1 MSDNFCILPFVHLA
15 THPNGDVT
23 PCCESHLLPT
33 NGNKKLDLNNNTIDE
48 IRNSESFLEL
58 KKSFKENKKHKSCS
72 ICWDRESNGIESR
85 REREN
90 KKHGVNQITRGY
102 FLEKQPLLNVELR
115 LGNICNA
122 KCLICQPHSSS
133 KWNED
138 VDVLKKIKFNV
149 VGDYDKYVIEK
160 EWYRGDDLYSQ
171 LINNYET
178 VNHLWFNGGE
188 PTLIK
193 EHYSFLQK
201 LIDIGKS
208 KNITLDYNIN
218 GSMVPD
224 ELIEIWKQFHHVGVT
239 ISLDD
244 IGDRLYYSRFPTTF
258 ESVKKSIR
266 KLEKHDITYT
276 LIPTISLL
284 NIFNI
289 INIYEYFQN
298 NFKKGNQPGIN
309 FVIHPAFLSINN
321 LSNEHKNTII
331 ENLEKSTMN
340 KSHIENII
348 FHLQK
353 KQTHGLGPFKVF
365 INSLDKK
372 RNLDITKYLPEYMDT
387 FSKSNILL

>member
-23 PCCESHLLPT
+23 PCCESHLLPK
-33 NGNKKLDLNNNTIDE
+33 NDSKKLDLNSNTIDE
-48 IRNSESFLEL
+48 IRNSQSFLEL
-58 KKSFKENKKHKSCS
+58 KKSFKENRKHKSCNV
-72 ICWDRESNGIESR
+72 CWDRESNGIESR

-90 KKHGVNQITRGY
+90 KKHGVNQITKGY
-102 FLEKQPLLNVELR
+102 FIEKQPLLNVELR

-149 VGDYDKYVIEK
+149 VGDYDRYVIEK

-201 LIDIGKS
+201 LIDVGKS

-224 ELIEIWKQFHHVGVT
+224 ELIKIWKHFHHVGVT

-244 IGDRLYYSRFPTTF
+244 IDDRLYYSRFPTTF

-284 NIFNI
+284 NIFNVV
-289 INIYEYFQN
+289 NIYEYFEN
-298 NFKKGNQPGIN
+298 NFKKGNPPGIN

-321 LSNEHKNTII
+321 LSNEHKDKII
-331 ENLEKSTMN
+331 KNLEKSTMN